1 MTPSEYHQL
10 IVNLLTAVETN
21 AKNGHLDAFESKIS
35 TTLCGRL
42 VNIETYSDWM
52 PAKGT
57 REIRFRE
64 HRSTLKAS
72 LETLKTFST
81 RSEVI
86 EHIRALIAPFEF
98 GDSDVHVTRYTFDD
112 RLGEMVYLVTVN
124 RYGVIGMSDCQF

>member
-10 IVNLLTAVETN
+10 IVDLLTAVETN
-21 AKNGHLDAFESKIS
+21 AKNGHLDTFESKIS

-42 VNIETYSDWM
+42 VNIEAHSDWM
-52 PAKGT
+52 RPKGT
-57 REIRFRE
+57 QEIRFWE

-72 LETLKTFST
+72 LETLKTFNT

-86 EHIRALIAPFEF
+86 EHIRALITPFQF
-98 GDSDVHVTRYTFDD
+98 GDSEVHVTRYTFD
-112 RLGEMVYLVTVN
+112 VYLVTVN